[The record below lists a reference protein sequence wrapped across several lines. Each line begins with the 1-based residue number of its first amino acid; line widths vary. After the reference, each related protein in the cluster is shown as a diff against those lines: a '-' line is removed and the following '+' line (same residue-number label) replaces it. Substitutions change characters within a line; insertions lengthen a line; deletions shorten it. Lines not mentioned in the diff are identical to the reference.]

1 MVKALAKKIVFW
13 ALLWLVAWPV
23 AASEKGLLY
32 EMSRPGE
39 ATHYLFGTMH
49 SDDHRVLALLERL
62 QQPLASVEQVV
73 LEILPDTTAMVE
85 VSMAMLLPPEQKLS
99 RLVGEALFER
109 AARAAAEKGLPRI
122 AVERMRPWALAIT
135 LGTPEL
141 KGDAMDQVIYKKALA
156 EGKQLRALE
165 TPTEQMALFEELPD
179 NLQVRLLE
187 DVLDQRSQLN
197 RQLESLTQAY
207 LDRDLERLR
216 ELSLDYEAA
225 GDKLLAEWF
234 RKKLILDRNRRMYE
248 RLLPMLEEKP
258 TLVAV
263 GALHLSG
270 KEGLI
275 TLLRRAG
282 YRVEPLF

>member
-1 MVKALAKKIVFW
+1 MVKALAKKIVFGG
-13 ALLWLVAWPV
+13 LLWLLVWPAV
-23 AASEKGLLY
+23 ASEKGLLY
-32 EMSRPGE
+32 EVSRPGE

-49 SDDHRVLALLERL
+49 SDDYRVLALLDGL
-62 QQPLASVEQVV
+62 KQPLASVEQVV
-73 LEILPDTTAMVE
+73 LEILPDATAMVE

-99 RLVGEALFER
+99 QLVGKVLFER

-135 LGTPEL
+135 LGTPDL
-141 KGDAMDQVIYKKALA
+141 TGDAMDQVFYQRALA

-165 TPTEQMALFEELPD
+165 TPAEQMVLFEALPD

-187 DVLDQRSQLN
+187 DVLDQRKELN
-197 RQLESLTQAY
+197 QQLEVLTQAY
-207 LDRDLERLR
+207 LDRDLEWLR

-234 RKKLILDRNRRMYE
+234 RKKLILERNRRMYE
-248 RLLPMLEEKP
+248 HLLPMLEEKS

-263 GALHLSG
+263 GALHLAG

-282 YRVEPLF
+282 YSVEPLF